1 MRGARA
7 RDLLLE
13 VLFPPE
19 TTDWLSVLRLGLGLQ
34 VILFSMSL
42 RGDWNH
48 LFASN
53 GAGLISRDL
62 LETISSFETPLSPR
76 LGWFVA
82 AGNALGFDEQVVLYL
97 GWLTLLCS
105 GCLLL
110 IGLFSRP
117 AAITAWL
124 MHLCAVN
131 SGGLLSYGMDNFT
144 TIGLFYLMLSPLPD
158 RFSLDARLWRSRTK
172 DPQIVGFFRRVL
184 QFHVCAIYF
193 FGGVAKCIGPGW
205 WDGSSLWRALTRPPF
220 NIISPETIIS
230 WKTLL
235 PFLGISVCILETG
248 YPLFIWLRRTRL
260 IWLLSVLAMHISIAL
275 AMGMY
280 LFALIMIVLN
290 LAAFGPGF
298 AFPGKVPPAP
308 RLGASEAM

>member
-1 MRGARA
+1 MRRARA

-42 RGDWNH
+42 RSDWNH

-62 LETISSFETPLSPR
+62 SEAISSFETPLSPR
-76 LGWFVA
+76 LGGIVA
-82 AGNALGFDEQVVLYL
+82 AGNALGLDEHAVLFL
-97 GWLTLLCS
+97 GWLALLCS

-158 RFSLDARLWRSRTK
+158 RFSLDARFWRSRTK

-220 NIISPETIIS
+220 NIISPETITS

-260 IWLLSVLAMHISIAL
+260 IWLLCVLAMHISIAL
-275 AMGMY
+275 TMGMY
-280 LFALIMIVLN
+280 LFAFIMIVLN
-290 LAAFGPGF
+290 LAAFGPDF
-298 AFPGKVPPAP
+298 SFRLERIVPDWLKKGLA
-308 RLGASEAM
+308 